1 MSIFRSYLLLL
12 ILLPLSLSA
21 NERQINYI
29 VIEGNTRLSSEE
41 IIEYSGIQIGKI
53 YEQDDIAVV
62 IKDLYSTNLFNN
74 IKVDIRDN
82 TIFIKLTER
91 PIISNI
97 NIEGNKLLDED
108 QIVTSLKNIGISQSK
123 PYSRNLIDKVKQELI
138 RLYYDNGRYSSSVEV
153 TENEL
158 ENNIIEL
165 SLDIDEGDASTIKE
179 IKILGNKTY
188 TTRLLKSL
196 IKSGPKY
203 WFEVWSDKD
212 IYNSTL
218 LDQDI
223 EAIRDYY
230 LDRGYAKFKIVSKQ
244 VNLSPDKEDIYITL
258 SINEGNLYKF
268 GKTTVY
274 GLDNFD
280 SNVFKNIITSN
291 LYSGSV
297 FSRSNIETTKEAIQ
311 FVLGEKGYA
320 FPTVQ
325 FNVDLK
331 DDSESVDIII
341 RVDPKKKS
349 FVRRINIKGNTKTN
363 DEVYRR
369 ELRQFESSIYSVNK
383 VERSKIRLQ
392 RLKFINKVD
401 IKKTIVDEEN
411 GHIDIDFLLEE
422 TQSGEFKVGAGYSDS
437 NGAIFNIKV
446 QQDNFLGK
454 GNNVS
459 LEIEKSSYKKLLRY
473 RNTDPY
479 FTEDGISKSTN
490 LVLSETDVSS
500 TSTASYISDTIAYGV
515 NYNVPISETRS
526 YGYGAELILTDYT
539 TTVGSPNNVTSFI
552 NKYGKSHFGLMLRAS
567 LVEDTRNRTMYATQG
582 KNQSITTNLFIKPD
596 FDYSYASVK
605 FRGEYNTP
613 YKLNF
618 FNMFTWD
625 TSFQVKPQLG
635 LGTGLL
641 GVSSLPFHD
650 KFFAGGDDTV
660 RGFDSGSLGPLR
672 NNTTCTAKTCDAI
685 GGDFLSVLQ
694 NDWVFPP
701 PPFLGVDKRVFRGS
715 LFLDIGNVFED
726 VSDFSYS
733 DLRGSYGVQLNFR
746 TPVGAVSMGFVNTFK
761 SKAGDDTKPIIFS
774 LGGAY

>member
-1 MSIFRSYLLLL
+1 MNILRAYLFLL
-12 ILLPLSLSA
+12 IFLPVTSLA
-21 NERQINYI
+21 NDRQVNYI
-29 VIEGNTRLSSEE
+29 VIEGNTRLSSAE
-41 IIEYSGIQIGKI
+41 IIDYSGIQIGKI
-53 YEQDDIAVV
+53 YNQDDISLV
-62 IKDLYSTNLFNN
+62 IKDLFSTNLFKN
-74 IKVDIRDN
+74 IQVDIREN
-82 TIFIKLTER
+82 TIFLNVSER
-91 PIISNI
+91 PIISTI
-97 NIEGNKLLDED
+97 NIEGNKLLEED
-108 QIVTSLKNIGISQSK
+108 QIVSSLKNIGISQSK

-158 ENNIIEL
+158 ENNIIVL
-165 SLDIDEGDASTIKE
+165 SLNIDEGEASTIKE

-188 TTRLLKSL
+188 STRLLKSL

-230 LDRGYAKFKIVSKQ
+230 LNRGYAKFKIVSKQ
-244 VNLSPDKEDIYITL
+244 VNLSPNKEDIYITL
-258 SINEGNLYKF
+258 SINEGNLFKF
-268 GKTTVY
+268 GKITVY

-280 SNVFKNIITSN
+280 SNIFSNIINYN
-291 LYSGSV
+291 LKPGSS
-297 FSRSNIETTKEAIQ
+297 FSRSNIEASKKAIE

-320 FPTVQ
+320 FPTVLA
-325 FNVDLK
+325 NVTLE
-331 DDSESVDIII
+331 DDSGLVDITF

-369 ELRQFESSIYSVNK
+369 ELRQFESSTYSQNK
-383 VERSKIRLQ
+383 IDRSKIRLQ
-392 RLKFINKVD
+392 RLKFVNQVD
-401 IKKTIVDEEN
+401 VKKNIIDEDN
-411 GHIDIDFLLEE
+411 GYIDIDFILEE

-437 NGAIFNIKV
+437 SGAIFNIKV

-454 GNNVS
+454 GNNVA
-459 LEIEKSSYKKLLRY
+459 LEVEKSSYKKLIRY

-479 FTEDGISKSTN
+479 FTNDGISKSTS
-490 LVLSETDVSS
+490 LVYSETDVSE
-500 TSTASYISDTIAYGV
+500 TSTAAYISDTIAYAV

-526 YGYGAELILTDYT
+526 YGYGAELLLTDYT
-539 TTVGSPNNVTSFI
+539 TTPGSPNDVRSFI
-552 NKYGKSHFGLMLRAS
+552 NKYGNSHFGLMLNAS
-567 LVEDTRNRTMYATQG
+567 LVDDNRDRTVYAIQG
-582 KNQSITTNLFIKPD
+582 KRQSLTANYFIKPD
-596 FDYSYASVK
+596 FDYSYASLK
-605 FRGEYNTP
+605 FVGEYNTP

-618 FNMFTWD
+618 LDMFDWD

-635 LGTGLL
+635 FGI
-641 GVSSLPFHD
+641 GVFGSSNLPFHD
-650 KFFAGGDDTV
+650 KYFAGGDKSV

-685 GGDFLSVLQ
+685 GGDFLAVLQ

-701 PPFLGVDKRVFRGS
+701 PPFLGEDKRVFRGS

-726 VSDFSYS
+726 ISDFSYS

-746 TPVGAVSMGFVNTFK
+746 TPVGAVSMGFVDTFK
-761 SKAGDDTKPIIFS
+761 SKDGDDTKPIIFS
-774 LGGAY
+774 LGGAF